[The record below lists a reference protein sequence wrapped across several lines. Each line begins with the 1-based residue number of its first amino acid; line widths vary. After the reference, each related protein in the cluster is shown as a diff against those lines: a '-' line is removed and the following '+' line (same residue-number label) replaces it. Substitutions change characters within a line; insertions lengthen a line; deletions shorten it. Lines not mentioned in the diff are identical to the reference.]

1 MRCVAVVVMALM
13 LGACARDVYVAPSE
27 MTSAGNWKIETVT
40 DRITGVVSPSAMLL
54 SPEASNSETDFP
66 KPALLQL
73 ACLDKKPIVRFSF
86 EFKIGTDKNT
96 ILGYRFDAK
105 PGHDNVESRILIGYT
120 VLVIEDP
127 AEVFKFVGELKT
139 SNALVVRIRSLSG
152 NRTVADFK
160 LDGAP
165 AAVEAGY
172 AGCPVVMPP
181 PVPQK
186 KTRRRA

>member
-1 MRCVAVVVMALM
+1 MS
-13 LGACARDVYVAPSE
+13 ACARDVYVAPPVSN
-27 MTSAGNWKIETVT
+27 MTTSGNWKIDTIT
-40 DRITGVVSPSAMLL
+40 DRITGAVSPSAMLVA
-54 SPEASNSETDFP
+54 PEASNSEVDFP

-73 ACLDKKPIVRFSF
+73 TCLDKKPIVRFAF

-105 PGHDNVESRILIGYT
+105 PGHDNVESRILVGYT

-127 AEVFKFVGELKT
+127 AEVFKFVEELKT
-139 SNALVVRIRSLSG
+139 SSALVVRIRSLSG
-152 NRTVADFK
+152 NRTIVDFK

-181 PVPQK
+181 PPPEK
-186 KTRRRA
+186 KKKRRRG